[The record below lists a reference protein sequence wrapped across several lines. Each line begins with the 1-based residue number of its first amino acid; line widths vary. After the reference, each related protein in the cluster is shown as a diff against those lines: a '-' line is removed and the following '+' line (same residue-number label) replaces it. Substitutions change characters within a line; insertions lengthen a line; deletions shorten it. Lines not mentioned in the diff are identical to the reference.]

1 MCELQ
6 LSNQNHSKVEAA
18 MGKADH
24 LSKHLS
30 LQWEPGKVSDDVR
43 GGLFVK
49 YPKLRL
55 VKGADEGID
64 LGEQPKK
71 LLEAG
76 YAGGSSFVRKVEGDV
91 LKAYQD
97 DADVVVEEN
106 NNEVEHQS
114 IAAPVTPSQPGDVV
128 LTDGNQCDDRRS
140 ELADLE
146 FPGSDGDNESLKNS
160 ADVEFETQHTNHDK
174 LAEDFESASSE
185 GEGKPGRS
193 APPPLDLHLAQ
204 LSTGGVFV
212 RAGGTPS
219 HFSLSLADPS
229 YSRRLQLLLM
239 NVQQPGE
246 VLKNVCEGQYV
257 LAHDGASWFRGV
269 VEELGDNFATLLNI
283 DTGGRLKVAIGKLH
297 LLPDSLAGQPALA
310 ATCCLAGIQEDW
322 DCDPGVLADWA
333 SLVKGRTLVLRQVV
347 DVEDGLVELAFYEDG
362 PSIFSCLQFL
372 DHTQLAAQSPEAV
385 VSFPEQDLFEV
396 GTVSRD
402 QELPSPG
409 LLMLTFKDDPDLSK
423 RLQKLNSLQDIAATC
438 ASPPGLVTMG
448 SAILAPYQVSFPLI
462 IYLALY
468 PFTRRAIS
476 TEQQ

>member
-1 MCELQ
+1 METEVDTLMCQLQ
-6 LSNQNHSKVEAA
+6 LSNQSHSQVEAA

-30 LQWEPGKVSDDVR
+30 LQWEPGEVSDDVR

-49 YPKLRL
+49 YPRLRL

-64 LGEQPKK
+64 LGEKQKK
-71 LLEAG
+71 LLNAG
-76 YAGGSSFVRKVEGDV
+76 HAGGSNFVRKVEEDV
-91 LKAYQD
+91 LKVHQD
-97 DADVVVEEN
+97 DADIVVEEN

-128 LTDGNQCDDRRS
+128 LTDENQCDGNILNDRRS
-140 ELADLE
+140 DLADLE
-146 FPGSDGDNESLKNS
+146 FLGLDGKSESLKNS
-160 ADVEFETQHTNHDK
+160 ADVEFETKHTNLDR
-174 LAEDFESASSE
+174 LAEDFESGSSEDEE
-185 GEGKPGRS
+185 GEGKPGLT
-193 APPPLDLHLAQ
+193 APPPLDLHLAR
-204 LSTGGVFV
+204 LSSGGVFV

-229 YSRRLQLLLM
+229 YSRRLQQLLM

-246 VLKNVCEGQYV
+246 VLNSVCEGQYV
-257 LAHDGASWFRGV
+257 LAHDGASWFRAV

-283 DTGGRLKVAIGKLH
+283 DTGGRVKVTIGKLH
-297 LLPDSLAGQPALA
+297 LVPDQLAGQPALA
-310 ATCCLAGIQEDW
+310 ATCCLAGIREDW
-322 DCDPGVLADWA
+322 DWDRRVLADWA

-347 DVEDGLVELAFYEDG
+347 DVEDGLVELAFHEDG

-372 DHTQLAAQSPEAV
+372 GHSKLAAQSPEALA
-385 VSFPEQDLFEV
+385 SFPEQDLFEV

-462 IYLALY
+462 I
-468 PFTRRAIS
+468 
-476 TEQQ
+476 

>member
-1 MCELQ
+1 METEVDAIMSELQ
-6 LSNQNHSKVEAA
+6 LSNQSHSQVEAA

-30 LQWEPGKVSDDVR
+30 LQWEPGEVSDDVR

-49 YPKLRL
+49 YPTLRL

-64 LGEQPKK
+64 LGEKQKK
-71 LLEAG
+71 LLDAG
-76 YAGGSSFVRKVEGDV
+76 YAGGSNFVRRVEGDV
-91 LKAYQD
+91 LKVHQD

-114 IAAPVTPSQPGDVV
+114 IAARVTPSQTGELA
-128 LTDGNQCDDRRS
+128 LTDVSQCDENILNDRRS

-146 FPGSDGDNESLKNS
+146 FPGSDGESESLKNS
-160 ADVEFETQHTNHDK
+160 VDVEFEMQHINQNR

-185 GEGKPGRS
+185 EGEGKSGLS
-193 APPPLDLHLAQ
+193 APPPLDLMNLAQ

-239 NVQQPGE
+239 DVQPGE
-246 VLKNVCEGQYV
+246 VLKSVCEGQYV

-297 LLPDSLAGQPALA
+297 LVPDNLAGQPALA

-322 DCDPGVLADWA
+322 DWDRKVLADWA

-347 DVEDGLVELAFYEDG
+347 DVEDGLVELAFHEDG
-362 PSIFSCLQFL
+362 PTIFSCLQFL
-372 DHTQLAAQSPEAV
+372 GHSKLAAQSPEAV
-385 VSFPEQDLFEV
+385 ASFPQQDLFEV

-409 LLMLTFKDDPDLSK
+409 LLMITFKDDPDLSK

-462 IYLALY
+462 I
-468 PFTRRAIS
+468 
-476 TEQQ
+476 

>member
-6 LSNQNHSKVEAA
+6 LSNQSHSKVEAA

-30 LQWEPGKVSDDVR
+30 LQWEPGEVSDDVR

-49 YPKLRL
+49 YPRLQL

-64 LGEQPKK
+64 LGVKQKQ

-76 YAGGSSFVRKVEGDV
+76 YAGGSNFLRKVDGDV
-91 LKAYQD
+91 AKIHQD
-97 DADVVVEEN
+97 DEDVVVEEN
-106 NNEVEHQS
+106 NNELEHQS
-114 IAAPVTPSQPGDVV
+114 IAAPATPSQPGDVV
-128 LTDGNQCDDRRS
+128 LTDDSQCGENTLNDRRS

-146 FPGSDGDNESLKNS
+146 FPWSDGESESLKNS
-160 ADVEFETQHTNHDK
+160 VDVEFGTLYTNQNR
-174 LAEDFESASSE
+174 LAVDFESASSE
-185 GEGKPGRS
+185 AEEGEGKPDIS
-193 APPPLDLHLAQ
+193 APPLDLHLAQ
-204 LSTGGVFV
+204 LSTGGVLV

-297 LLPDSLAGQPALA
+297 LLPDNLAGQPALA

-322 DCDPGVLADWA
+322 DWDRRVLTDWA

-372 DHTQLAAQSPEAV
+372 DHSQLAAQSPEAV
-385 VSFPEQDLFEV
+385 ASFPEQDLFEV

-423 RLQKLNSLQDIAATC
+423 RLQKLNSLQDIGATC
-438 ASPPGLVTMG
+438 ASPPGLVIMG

-462 IYLALY
+462 
-468 PFTRRAIS
+468 S
-476 TEQQ
+476 

>member
-1 MCELQ
+1 METEVGAIMCELQ
-6 LSNQNHSKVEAA
+6 LSNQSHSKVEAA

-30 LQWEPGKVSDDVR
+30 LHWEPGEVSADVR

-49 YPKLRL
+49 YPRLQL

-64 LGEQPKK
+64 LGVKQKQ

-76 YAGGSSFVRKVEGDV
+76 YAGGSNFVRKAEGDV
-91 LKAYQD
+91 AKFHQD

-128 LTDGNQCDDRRS
+128 LTDDSQCEENILNDRRS

-146 FPGSDGDNESLKNS
+146 SPGSDGESESLRNS
-160 ADVEFETQHTNHDK
+160 ADVEFESQHTNQDR

-185 GEGKPGRS
+185 DVEGEGKPGLS

-229 YSRRLQLLLM
+229 YSRRLQSLLM
-239 NVQQPGE
+239 DVQQPGE
-246 VLKNVCEGQYV
+246 VLKSVCEGQYV

-297 LLPDSLAGQPALA
+297 LLPDNLAGQPALA

-333 SLVKGRTLVLRQVV
+333 SLVKGRKLVLRQVV
-347 DVEDGLVELAFYEDG
+347 DVEDGLVELAFCEDG

-372 DHTQLAAQSPEAV
+372 DHSQLAAQSPEAV
-385 VSFPEQDLFEV
+385 ASFPEQDLFEV

-409 LLMLTFKDDPDLSK
+409 LLMLTFKDDPDLPK

-438 ASPPGLVTMG
+438 ASPPGLITMG
-448 SAILAPYQVSFPLI
+448 SAILAPYQVCFPLI
-462 IYLALY
+462 
-468 PFTRRAIS
+468 F
-476 TEQQ
+476 